1 MARTIALVTAHEA
14 RALDE
19 DLPPLVAALRA
30 LGADVD
36 TPIWD
41 DPAVDWARYDASVIR
56 STWDYADRIDEFLA
70 WTERTASQTRLF
82 NPPGVLRWNTDK
94 HYLRDLAR
102 AGVPVVPT
110 RFVEP
115 GEAPAEVLAS
125 FLRGGTGALS
135 VGRADGFD
143 EFVVKPAVG
152 AGSRDAARYRRDEAL
167 RATNHLARLLEGG
180 RSTLLQPYLSRV
192 DDVGETALIHIDG
205 RFSHAIRKAAL
216 LRLGEGFVA
225 GLFAP
230 EEISARQPG
239 ADELAVSAAACAA
252 IVGGPTLYARI
263 DLIRDAEGRPV
274 VLELELA
281 EPSLFFAFAPGSAER
296 FAAAILARCAGR
308 GESSEGG

>member
-30 LGADVD
+30 LGAEVD
-36 TPIWD
+36 TPSWD
-41 DPAVDWARYDASVIR
+41 DPAIDWSRYDASVIR
-56 STWDYADRIDEFLA
+56 STWDYADRVDEFLDWA
-70 WTERTASQTRLF
+70 ERADARTRLY
-82 NPPGVLRWNTDK
+82 NPPAVLRWNTDK

-115 GEAPAEVLAS
+115 GEAPGDVLAS
-125 FLRGGTGALS
+125 FLRGGTDALS
-135 VGRADGFD
+135 VGCVDRFD

-152 AGSRDAARYRRDEAL
+152 AGSRDAARYRWDEVL
-167 RATNHLARLLEGG
+167 RATNHLARLLEAG
-180 RSTLLQPYLSRV
+180 RSVLLQPYLPRV
-192 DDVGETALIHIDG
+192 DEVGETALIHVDG
-205 RFSHAIRKAAL
+205 RFSHAFRKAAL
-216 LRLGEGFVA
+216 LRLGGGLVT

-239 ADELAVSAAACAA
+239 ADELAVSAAACAV
-252 IVGGPTLYARI
+252 IVGGPTLYARV
-263 DLIRDAEGRPV
+263 DLIRDGEGRPV

-281 EPSLFFAFAPGSAER
+281 EPSLYFKFSAGSAER
-296 FAAAILARCAGR
+296 FARAILERIARAAPAG
-308 GESSEGG
+308 G

>member
-30 LGADVD
+30 LGAEVD
-36 TPIWD
+36 TPSWD
-41 DPAVDWARYDASVIR
+41 DPAIDWSRYDASVIR
-56 STWDYADRIDEFLA
+56 STWDYADRIDEFLGWA
-70 WTERTASQTRLF
+70 ERVDARTRLC
-82 NPPGVLRWNTDK
+82 NPPAVLRWNTDK

-115 GEAPAEVLAS
+115 GEAPDDALAS
-125 FLRGGTGALS
+125 FLRGGTDALS
-135 VGRADGFD
+135 VGRAGGFD
-143 EFVVKPAVG
+143 EFVLKPAVG
-152 AGSRDAARYRRDEAL
+152 AGSRDAARYRRDETL
-167 RATNHLARLLEGG
+167 RARDHLGRLLEAG
-180 RSTLLQPYLSRV
+180 RSALLQPYLSRV
-192 DDVGETALIHIDG
+192 DEVGETALIHFDG
-205 RFSHAIRKAAL
+205 RFNHAIRKAAL
-216 LRLGEGFVA
+216 LRLGGGLVT

-252 IVGGPTLYARI
+252 IVGGPTLYARV
-263 DLIRDAEGRPV
+263 DLIRDGEGRPV

-281 EPSLFFAFAPGSAER
+281 EPSLFFTFSAGSAER
-296 FAAAILARCAGR
+296 FARAILERIARAAPAG
-308 GESSEGG
+308 G

>member
-30 LGADVD
+30 LGAEVD
-36 TPIWD
+36 TPSWD
-41 DPAVDWARYDASVIR
+41 DPAIDWSRYDASVIR
-56 STWDYADRIDEFLA
+56 STWDYADRIDEFLDWA
-70 WTERTASQTRLF
+70 ERVDARTRLC
-82 NPPGVLRWNTDK
+82 NPPAVLRWNTDK

-115 GEAPAEVLAS
+115 GEAPEDALAS
-125 FLRGGTGALS
+125 FLHGGTDALS
-135 VGRADGFD
+135 VGRAGGFD
-143 EFVVKPAVG
+143 EFVLKPAVG
-152 AGSRDAARYRRDEAL
+152 AGSRDAARYRRDETL
-167 RATNHLARLLEGG
+167 RARDHLDRLLEAG
-180 RSTLLQPYLSRV
+180 RSALLQPYLSRV
-192 DDVGETALIHIDG
+192 DEVGETALIHVDG
-205 RFSHAIRKAAL
+205 CFSHAIRKAAL
-216 LRLGEGFVA
+216 LRLGGGLVT

-252 IVGGPTLYARI
+252 IVGGPTLYARV
-263 DLIRDAEGRPV
+263 DLIRDGEGRPV

-281 EPSLFFAFAPGSAER
+281 EPSLFFTFSAGSAER
-296 FAAAILARCAGR
+296 FARAILERIARAAPAG
-308 GESSEGG
+308 G

>member
-30 LGADVD
+30 LGAEVD
-36 TPIWD
+36 TPSWD
-41 DPAVDWARYDASVIR
+41 DPAIDWSRYDASVIR
-56 STWDYADRIDEFLA
+56 STWDYADRIDEFLDWA
-70 WTERTASQTRLF
+70 ERVDARTRLC
-82 NPPGVLRWNTDK
+82 NPPAVLRWNTDK

-115 GEAPAEVLAS
+115 GEAPDDALAS
-125 FLRGGTGALS
+125 FLRGGTDALS
-135 VGRADGFD
+135 VGRAGGFD
-143 EFVVKPAVG
+143 EFVLKPAVG
-152 AGSRDAARYRRDEAL
+152 AGSRDAARYRRDETL
-167 RATNHLARLLEGG
+167 RARDHLGRLLEAG
-180 RSTLLQPYLSRV
+180 RSALLQPYLSRV
-192 DDVGETALIHIDG
+192 DEVGETALIHVDG
-205 RFSHAIRKAAL
+205 CFSHAIRKAAL
-216 LRLGEGFVA
+216 LRLGGGLVT

-252 IVGGPTLYARI
+252 IVGGPTLYARV
-263 DLIRDAEGRPV
+263 DLIRDGEGRPV

-281 EPSLFFAFAPGSAER
+281 EPSLFFTFSAGSAER
-296 FAAAILARCAGR
+296 FARAILERIARAAPAGD
-308 GESSEGG
+308 